1 MVDPLPVSPFP
12 TRPPMPASPPFP
24 ALARFGIAVIAF
36 GLLLD
41 FVEHDL
47 VSHVT
52 EPQVAGFPLGE
63 HAAHLVVLVGM
74 VLVLVGIVRTGM
86 RLGHRRPHKH
96 RSPGHAVR

>member
-1 MVDPLPVSPFP
+1 LIDPLAVPPLLA
-12 TRPPMPASPPFP
+12 RPPLRARPPFP

-52 EPQVAGFPLGE
+52 EPQLAGFPLSE

-86 RLGHRRPHKH
+86 RLDRRRPHQH